1 MSRKTSKERVDL
13 VMVQNSLAESRKH
26 AQSLIMSGAVYHGM
40 KQVLKPG
47 QQVEADATLEVRQS
61 LPYVSRGGLKLAHA
75 LDYFNIDLN
84 DIIALDIG
92 SSTGGF
98 TDCMLQRGASTVYAI
113 DVGHGQLHYRLRQD
127 PRVISM
133 EGINA
138 RYEYQLPHEV
148 HFVTIDVSFISATK
162 IVPSVN
168 LHLEIGGY
176 ILLLVKPQFEAQR
189 DEINRGGI
197 IKNPMVHARV
207 LGNIVVWAVNSGY
220 RVRGLIPS
228 PILGSAGNK
237 EFLLLL
243 QLESI
248 PHNNKAIS
256 NDAAKNNKSKYGK
269 VQQP

>member
-1 MSRKTSKERVDL
+1 MTRKTTKERADL
-13 VMVQNSLAESRKH
+13 VMVQNNLAESRKH
-26 AQSLIMSGAVYHGM
+26 AQSLIMAGVVYHGM

-47 QQVEADATLEVRQS
+47 HQVEIDASLEVREG

-75 LDYFNIDLN
+75 LECFNIDLK
-84 DIIALDIG
+84 DMTTLDIG

-98 TDCMLQRGASTVYAI
+98 TDCMLQRGASRVYAV
-113 DVGHGQLHYRLRQD
+113 DVGHGQLHYRLRQN

-138 RYEYQLPHEV
+138 RYEYQIPEKV
-148 HFVTIDVSFISATK
+148 HFATVDVSFISATK
-162 IVPSVN
+162 IVPLVN
-168 LHLEIGGY
+168 LHLQIGGY
-176 ILLLVKPQFEAQR
+176 ILFLVKPQFEARR

-197 IKNPMVHARV
+197 VKKPTVHARV

-220 RVRGLIPS
+220 RIRGLIPS

-243 QLESI
+243 QLESVA
-248 PHNNKAIS
+248 NGNKVIS
-256 NDAAKNNKSKYGK
+256 ENTTEN
-269 VQQP
+269 